1 MPKLHGLQPRALKQD
16 AAFIYHAILVCL
28 PLNLLLLLLQGVEAL
43 TRHWL
48 LDMCRSELAGAD
60 GQLSTAE
67 ANQGAIEGMT
77 AALQLMEVRPV
88 LGIHLGC
95 RGLLQPYE

>member
-1 MPKLHGLQPRALKQD
+1 MHLSSSLA
-16 AAFIYHAILVCL
+16 CL
-28 PLNLLLLLLQGVEAL
+28 PLELLLLSLLLKLLLLQGVEAL

-60 GQLSTAE
+60 GQLSAAE

-77 AALQLMEVRPV
+77 AALQLMEVRSV
-88 LGIHLGC
+88 LGI
-95 RGLLQPYE
+95 